1 MTRNLLLIRKSE
13 NSQFAAPD
21 FYFKLKVA
29 LNKIEQSYGGLKMK
43 FDFYE
48 SYYDALQ
55 KSIAL
60 SGKTMKAIAAAV
72 YPGRQIETAKSLL
85 SRALSP
91 ENNDVHINLENLDVI
106 INETRVEDFL
116 FCLCDKHGFERPVRK
131 TTETIKKDIHSEV
144 SEINAKL
151 KNLLRQLPALDEKNN
166 DHRK

>member
-1 MTRNLLLIRKSE
+1 
-13 NSQFAAPD
+13 
-21 FYFKLKVA
+21 
-29 LNKIEQSYGGLKMK
+29 MK

-144 SEINAKL
+144 SAINATL